1 MEEVGEEGC
10 KGSGGEVGGGL
21 VGGEGRV
28 VEGAMDGEANGPR
41 SPVGRP
47 GLARDRRVKPAEVQ
61 VEEFAEPEE
70 GG

>member
-10 KGSGGEVGGGL
+10 KGSGREIGGSL
-21 VGGEGRV
+21 VGGERRV
-28 VEGAMDGEANGPR
+28 VESAIDGDTNGPR
-41 SPVGRP
+41 SAVGRP
-47 GLARDRRVKPAEVQ
+47 GLARDRGVKPAEVK